1 MEEEEVVFGA
11 EEGSEGA
18 VVGSWL
24 KEREEK
30 QIELKFGL
38 AGKLKT
44 IVEKMKEAGLHSAC
58 ASFDGCGDSGAVES
72 VLFYDKDGTVFELE
86 KDRQDLPSL
95 VDQFT
100 YDYLDTN
107 DIDWYNNDGGYGELA
122 INANTG
128 KATLNVSTR
137 YTETNDYVFE
147 MTEKGET
154 DDTPA
159 VP

>member
-1 MEEEEVVFGA
+1 MEEGEVVFGA
-11 EEGSEGA
+11 EEESKG
-18 VVGSWL
+18 VVDNWL
-24 KEREEK
+24 EERKKK
-30 QIELKFGL
+30 QIDLKSGL
-38 AGKLKT
+38 AEKLKT
-44 IVEKMKEAGLHSAC
+44 IVEKMKEAGLQSAC
-58 ASFDGCGDSGAVES
+58 ANFDGCGDSGAVES

-100 YDYLDTN
+100 YDYLDAN
-107 DIDWYNNDGGYGELA
+107 DIDWYNNDGGYGELSIA
-122 INANTG
+122 ANTG

-159 VP
+159 IP